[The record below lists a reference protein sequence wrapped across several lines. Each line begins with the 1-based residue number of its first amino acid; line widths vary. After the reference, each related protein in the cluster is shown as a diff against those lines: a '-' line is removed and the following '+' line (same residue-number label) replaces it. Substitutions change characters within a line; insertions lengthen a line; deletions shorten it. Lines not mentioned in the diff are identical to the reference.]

1 MNVERFW
8 TWLLPPAGYFS
19 LSSVARS
26 CRFVGSV
33 TEATGLDC
41 DDPSRHDVV
50 TRGLFSLEGSRASFS
65 RAAWPCSNAVRFE
78 FTCTAEFGMPGFG
91 NLAARW
97 WMPVLFII
105 VAGHITNVCV
115 TLFLHRAQTHRGV
128 RLHYLAALPM
138 RLWLWLTTA
147 IVTKEWVACHRKH
160 HAFADRE
167 GDPHSP
173 LLEGLRNILLK
184 GAFYYRKAVR
194 QPGML
199 EKYGKGT
206 PNDWLE
212 RHLLSRLNWLGIVVM
227 LVIDIY
233 LFGFFV
239 GPLVW
244 GIQMLWIPFWAAGVV
259 NGIGHALGYRNFQVK
274 DESRNITPIAIWLG
288 GEELHNNH
296 HADPKSARFAAK
308 WFEFDIGWIYIRMLQ
323 FLRLAKVEY
332 ARGDARRG
340 AEVETQLGTVS

>member
-1 MNVERFW
+1 
-8 TWLLPPAGYFS
+8 
-19 LSSVARS
+19 
-26 CRFVGSV
+26 
-33 TEATGLDC
+33 
-41 DDPSRHDVV
+41 
-50 TRGLFSLEGSRASFS
+50 
-65 RAAWPCSNAVRFE
+65 
-78 FTCTAEFGMPGFG
+78 MPGFG
-91 NLAARW
+91 DLASRW

-105 VAGHITNVCV
+105 IAGHITNVCV

-212 RHLLSRLNWLGIVVM
+212 RHLLSRLNWLGILVM
-227 LVIDIY
+227 LAIDIY

-296 HADPKSARFAAK
+296 HADPKSARFAAR

-323 FLRLAKVEY
+323 FFRLAKVEY
-332 ARGDARRG
+332 ARGSARRQD
-340 AEVETQLGTVS
+340 AEAQLEPVS

>member
-1 MNVERFW
+1 VPASEASPTGVTSIRAPERSTQSVEYAMLHFGA
-8 TWLLPPAGYFS
+8 L
-19 LSSVARS
+19 
-26 CRFVGSV
+26 
-33 TEATGLDC
+33 
-41 DDPSRHDVV
+41 
-50 TRGLFSLEGSRASFS
+50 AS
-65 RAAWPCSNAVRFE
+65 
-78 FTCTAEFGMPGFG
+78 
-91 NLAARW
+91 RW
-97 WMPVLFII
+97 WIPVLFVV
-105 VAGHITNVCV
+105 VAGHLTNVCV

-128 RLHYLAALPM
+128 RLHAIAATPM

-173 LLEGLRNILLK
+173 VMEGLREILLK

-206 PNDWLE
+206 PSDWLE
-212 RHLLSRLNWLGIVVM
+212 RHLLTPLNWLGILVM
-227 LVIDIY
+227 LGIDIW

-244 GIQMLWIPFWAAGVV
+244 AVQMIWIPLWAAGVI
-259 NGIGHALGYRNFQVK
+259 NGIGHALGYRNFEVK
-274 DESRNITPIAIWLG
+274 DESRNISPIAIWLG

-296 HADPKSARFAAK
+296 HADPKSAKFKAR
-308 WFEFDIGWIYIRMLQ
+308 WFELDIGWIYIRALK
-323 FLRLAKVEY
+323 LVGLAKIEY
-332 ARGDARRG
+332 ARNYGSAAKRRDENAVDG
-340 AEVETQLGTVS
+340 VAA